1 MHAWKTLQS
10 PYRLLSDS
18 TKCLALHF
26 TSVFCACALSR
37 IELRTEYDGM
47 PKKKRKLSALLEND
61 TCKETPKSS
70 KRRQKH
76 NISGDKLQES
86 ARAEQ
91 DTRTEGETAGMTKDR
106 HFTVSVAVPGS
117 ILDNAQSDELR
128 TYLAGQVA
136 RSMVIFKVDEVIIFR
151 DGTAPELGVKKK
163 RDSTAQMAK
172 ILQYLET
179 PQYLRKLLYPMHHDL
194 QFAGLLNPL
203 DTPHHMRVDEETT
216 FREGIVL
223 DRPVKQGKGSLVNCG
238 TRKSVRIDRH
248 LLPGTRVT
256 VKLIGES
263 KKCLKGQVVSPS
275 APRMELGLYWGY
287 TVRVAESLGDVFTG
301 SPFQDGYDLTIGTSD
316 HGINIDE
323 LQLRAFNHLLIVF
336 GGVQG
341 LEAALEADERLP
353 VSDVN
358 LLFDYYVNT
367 CPGQGSRTIRT
378 EEALLISLS
387 AFRSQI
393 IKQCAIVA

>member
-1 MHAWKTLQS
+1 
-10 PYRLLSDS
+10 
-18 TKCLALHF
+18 
-26 TSVFCACALSR
+26 
-37 IELRTEYDGM
+37 M
-47 PKKKRKLSALLEND
+47 PKKRKFSSLLEND
-61 TCKETPKSS
+61 ACKRTPTSS
-70 KRRQKH
+70 KRQQLQQN
-76 NISGDKLQES
+76 NITGGKLTPV
-86 ARAEQ
+86 EQ
-91 DTRTEGETAGMTKDR
+91 DTRTDGEAVGLIKSR
-106 HFTVSVAVPGS
+106 NSTVSVAIPGS

-136 RSMVIFKVDEVIIFR
+136 RSMAIFKVDEVIVFR
-151 DGTAPELGVKKK
+151 DGTAPDFGVKKK

-179 PQYLRKLLYPMHHDL
+179 PQYLRKVLYPMHLDL

-203 DTPHHMRVDEETT
+203 DTPHHMRVDEEST

-223 DRPVKQGKGSLVNCG
+223 NRPVKQGKGSLVNCG
-238 TRKSVRIDRH
+238 TKKSVQIDRH

-256 VKLIGES
+256 IRLTGEN

-275 APRMELGLYWGY
+275 VPRTELGIYWGY
-287 TVRVAESLGDVFTG
+287 TVRVAKSLGDVFTG
-301 SPFQDGYDLTIGTSD
+301 SPFKDGYDLTIGTSD
-316 HGINIDE
+316 QGINIDDLK
-323 LQLRAFNHLLIVF
+323 LQAFNHLLIVF

-367 CPGQGSRTIRT
+367 CPSQGSRTIRT

-393 IKQCAIVA
+393 VKHYA